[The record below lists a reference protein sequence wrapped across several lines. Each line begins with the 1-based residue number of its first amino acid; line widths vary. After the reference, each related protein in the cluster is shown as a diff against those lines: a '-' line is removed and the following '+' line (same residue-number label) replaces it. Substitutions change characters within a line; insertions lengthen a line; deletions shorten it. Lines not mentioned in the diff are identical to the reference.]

1 MKWFKPQVV
10 WPLISGLMFAL
21 LVLQAKPNFS
31 FTGQQTAQAAQPVLV
46 NPLANKLSFAPAVKL
61 AAPAVVNIYTAKLVE
76 QRRNPFFDDPFFQQF
91 FGRDFFGQQPQE
103 KQQRMQSSL
112 GSGVLVGKGFILT
125 NHHVIKGADEIKV
138 ALQDG
143 REALAKLIGSDPDS
157 DLAVL
162 RINLPNLPSIHL
174 ADSDSL
180 EVGDIVLAIGNPFG
194 VGQTVTQGIVSALGR
209 TSLGLSTYEDF
220 IQTDAAINPGNS
232 GGALINPYGEL
243 LGINTAI
250 FSRSGGSQG
259 IGFAIPGNLAAE
271 IMQDLITQGYVT
283 RGWLGIE
290 VQELTPALAQSLGLN
305 PKTNGILV
313 AGLLRSGPAYKGGLR
328 PGDLIT
334 HINNNP
340 VPSAKKALNLI
351 ASLKP
356 GQKTNFQF
364 VRAGKQFNQSL
375 TVGQKPKAN

>member
-1 MKWFKPQVV
+1 MKWFKPQIV

-21 LVLQAKPNFS
+21 LVLQTNPNLAFI
-31 FTGQQTAQAAQPVLV
+31 GQQLAQASQPALV
-46 NPLANKLSFAPAVKL
+46 NPLANKLSFAPAVKQ
-61 AAPAVVNIYTAKLVE
+61 AAPAVVNIYTAKLVK
-76 QRRNPFFDDPFFQQF
+76 QRSNPFFDDPFFQQF
-91 FGRDFFGQQPQE
+91 FGDFFGQQPQE
-103 KQQRMQSSL
+103 KRQRMQSSL

-162 RINLPNLPSIHL
+162 RINLPNLPSISL

-259 IGFAIPGNLAAE
+259 IGFAIPSNLAAQ

-290 VQELTPALAQSLGLN
+290 VQELTPALAQSLGIKKN
-305 PKTNGILV
+305 TQGILV

-334 HINNNP
+334 HINNQP
-340 VPSAKKALNLI
+340 VPSAKQALNFI

-356 GQKTNFQF
+356 GQKTSFHLL
-364 VRAGKQFNQSL
+364 RAGKELQQSL
-375 TVGQKPKAN
+375 IVGQKPKTN